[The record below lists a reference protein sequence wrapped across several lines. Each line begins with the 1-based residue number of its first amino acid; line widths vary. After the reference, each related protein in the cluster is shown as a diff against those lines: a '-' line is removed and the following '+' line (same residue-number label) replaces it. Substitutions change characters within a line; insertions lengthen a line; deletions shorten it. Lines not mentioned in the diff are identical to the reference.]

1 MQVVVRVR
9 PNSESIEI
17 GHRARSRTA
26 RVATRPTS
34 AGRGRGFPRRASGRH
49 CKNRKLRSQMFAL
62 ALGTGCLLAPKN
74 QSFELMLAFGANVF
88 KYRHV
93 VSSAPLS
100 RQI

>member
-1 MQVVVRVR
+1 
-9 PNSESIEI
+9 
-17 GHRARSRTA
+17 
-26 RVATRPTS
+26 
-34 AGRGRGFPRRASGRH
+34 
-49 CKNRKLRSQMFAL
+49 MFAL

-100 RQI
+100 RQIYEVLWLLATLD